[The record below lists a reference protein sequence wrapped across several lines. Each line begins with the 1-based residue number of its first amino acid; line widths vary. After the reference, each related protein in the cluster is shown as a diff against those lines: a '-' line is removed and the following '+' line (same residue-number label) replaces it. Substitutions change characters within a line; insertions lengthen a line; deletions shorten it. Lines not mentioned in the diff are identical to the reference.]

1 MSDTVVSVEN
11 TISEILV
18 NLVTDTIVAENTE
31 TQTVIINSD
40 SQNIQ
45 DESSIKIVE
54 TVLSFIEDTVLTES
68 VEVEIV
74 VTSLGSQGVQGIQG
88 IQGVQGETGATGPAG
103 VGPTATISTA
113 SDVDISTIKTG
124 SILIYNQS
132 TEKWVSETVLSA
144 QYVDSGQY

>member
-18 NLVTDTIVAENTE
+18 NLVTDTIVAE